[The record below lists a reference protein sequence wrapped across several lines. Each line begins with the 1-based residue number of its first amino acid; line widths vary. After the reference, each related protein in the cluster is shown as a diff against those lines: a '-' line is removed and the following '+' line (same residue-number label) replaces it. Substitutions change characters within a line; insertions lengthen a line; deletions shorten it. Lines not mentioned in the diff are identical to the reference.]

1 MSADRLSISK
11 CQQLKP
17 KYHWARLLAV
27 NGVGSKTL
35 LKVVNYLNKNRKSWV
50 DFWVN
55 QNQVWSSIP
64 LSSKVI
70 KSIKKSLEEY
80 NPYSYKKYLKK
91 HQVSVLTYKDVNY
104 PQWLNKIEDKPPLLF
119 VKGELDLNQNV
130 PIAVVGTRYITP
142 YGNFVTKKITRELV
156 QAGACII
163 SGFMYGVDV
172 LAQKQALKFQGQ
184 TVGIL
189 GFGFDHMY
197 PRSHRPLLK
206 KMLNSGQATF
216 ISEYPPW
223 VKPSSG
229 TFPRRNRIIAGM
241 SVATVVTEA
250 AEKSGTQITVG
261 YALDYGRDVFAVPGP
276 ITNKYSQ
283 GVRQMINQGAQ
294 LVTSGQEIVK
304 QLSWWNW
311 QLNPGHHN
319 SDGQSGT
326 KDLIIDSQLDGHAKQ
341 IYDQVLNQMLTPD
354 EIALNLDLEVN
365 QVIGQLTKLEMK
377 KLVKQRAGVWFVDK
391 AE

>member
-1 MSADRLSISK
+1 
-11 CQQLKP
+11 
-17 KYHWARLLAV
+17 LLAV
-27 NGVGSKTL
+27 KGVGSKTL
-35 LKVVNYLNKNRKSWV
+35 LKVVDYLNKNRKSWA

-55 QNQVWSSIP
+55 QNQIWSSIP
-64 LSSKVI
+64 LSSKIV
-70 KSIKKSLEEY
+70 KSIKKSIKEY

-91 HQVSVLTYKDVNY
+91 RQVSVLTYKDVNY

-119 VKGELDLNQNV
+119 VKGQLDLNQNV
-130 PIAVVGTRYITP
+130 PIAVVGTRQITP
-142 YGNFVTKKITRELV
+142 YGNFVTKKISRELV
-156 QAGACII
+156 QAGACIT

-184 TVGIL
+184 TVGVL

-206 KMLNSGQATF
+206 EMLDSGQASF

-311 QLNPGHHN
+311 QLNPNHHD
-319 SDGQSGT
+319 SDAQSET
-326 KDLIIDSQLDGHAKQ
+326 KDLIIDSQLDSQAKR

-354 EIALNLDLEVN
+354 EIALNLDLEVA
-365 QVIGQLTKLEMK
+365 QVISQLTKLEMS
-377 KLVKQRAGVWFVDK
+377 KLVKQQAGVWFVDK